1 MTLVA
6 LLINNILKIKNME
19 SIFKFV
25 LHRPAVQQ
33 KPDLIINLSQD
44 SDYQIELAKS
54 INQNNPREILK
65 KASGDFVKTK
75 NFIKS
80 SSELKIYDKLII
92 FQTKLDE
99 LSKKTNITSEE
110 IKNSVK
116 DSFGSTVV
124 TIIKDKDYLS
134 SVKNL
139 KDTIIAIKYLPEQ
152 HEKPIEE
159 LTNALRDLEIL
170 QLLNTKTN
178 LFKSGTELK
187 KYRKRTLQLPAQADL
202 KSVLTQRENE
212 KKRQEEIEQKRLEEK
227 RKNIQNK
234 AALYDRLKNAIKEI
248 MNLDYANL
256 ESTPQ
261 KAHEGFIPP
270 KEVRPLNVFME
281 NIQKMN
287 TLGQLEILNAKTQIE
302 KGINVKSIAST
313 QTPVIESKII
323 EISPKREF
331 FTGVD
336 DFKPISELST
346 LFRFKVGTERNL
358 SESTLAL
365 FKERKFSITD
375 MGIDK
380 VVARLK
386 FEMEELANELEL
398 LTQTQK
404 TNSIN
409 RIGTTLVVTTS
420 PMMSMWGHLPTY
432 DVFLSPDFHIL
443 DNRIPLTKGK
453 AVPSGIADLIIVK
466 QQLKGY
472 AGRDVAHIENILKGE
487 LKSREHRR
495 FNQTISDSLIETE
508 TIKTEEKE
516 LETTDR
522 FELSREASKTIKEEA
537 SLKAGL
543 SISGSYG
550 PTVSFSVSA
559 EGSLNTS
566 KEEATKTASTFS
578 KSVTQKSVEKLT
590 ERILESNRIIIT
602 TEVEEKN
609 IHKLDNTGGSG
620 HISGVYQWVEKVYEA
635 QMFNYGLRMM
645 FDFMIPEPGAYLV
658 SAMEKAHASKLV
670 IQKPVTFTLL
680 PNQITE
686 VNYNYWIHEYG
697 AAGIT
702 PPPEEY
708 ITKSFN
714 YNAGNGDDKTDYHH
728 SGIIQIDEGYQAIQ
742 ASVGV
747 VCNQW
752 SSNRVVDMVLG
763 RQTHR
768 FPEGDWLWI
777 TNLNNETESIPM
789 GFKTNDVSDI
799 ALALEVKCQRTSR
812 AYKKWQLETH
822 SKIMDAYKTKLADY
836 EEKVAAAELR
846 AGVEIEGKNP
856 VLNLEIMKD
865 ELKKNCISIL
875 TDQHYSLFNAIENNS
890 YGLPQIN
897 LSENEAEGPYVRF
910 FEQAFE
916 WEHITWL
923 TYPYFWGRKSKWEEK
938 IAYDDPD
945 PLFNQFIK
953 AGYCRAVIPVRPG
966 FEGAVDHFMT
976 FGEIWNGGP
985 LPAISNDLY
994 LPIAEEIAERM
1005 DMPGDEIIQGDPWEV
1020 RIPTNLVKLR
1030 NDDSLP
1036 KWQKDANN
1044 NWIEQ

>member
-1 MTLVA
+1 
-6 LLINNILKIKNME
+6 ME

-33 KPDLIINLSQD
+33 HEDLVINLSQN

-54 INQNNPREILK
+54 IDQKDPRDILK
-65 KASGDFVKTK
+65 KASTDFAKTK
-75 NFIKS
+75 NFVKS
-80 SSELKIYDKLII
+80 TSELKIYDKLIM
-92 FQTKLDE
+92 FQPKLDE
-99 LSKKTNITSEE
+99 LSNKANITSDEM
-110 IKNSVK
+110 KNAIK
-116 DSFGSTVV
+116 DSFGSTVATV
-124 TIIKDKDYLS
+124 IKDNNYLD

-139 KDTIIAIKYLPEQ
+139 KDSIIAIKHLPEQ
-152 HEKPIEE
+152 HKKPIEE
-159 LTNALRDLEIL
+159 LTKALRDLE
-170 QLLNTKTN
+170 LLAANPNFPKTG
-178 LFKSGTELK
+178 LELK
-187 KYRKRTLQLPAQADL
+187 KYRKRVLRLPSQADL
-202 KSVLTQRENE
+202 KSILTQREEE
-212 KKRQEEIEQKRLEEK
+212 KKRQAEIEKKQLDK
-227 RKNIQNK
+227 RKKEIQDK
-234 AALYDRLKNAIKEI
+234 AALYGRLKNAIKEI
-248 MNLDYANL
+248 MNLDHDNL
-256 ESTPQ
+256 ETSPQ
-261 KAHEGFIPP
+261 KAHDGFIPP
-270 KEVRPLNVFME
+270 KELQPLNVFRESM
-281 NIQKMN
+281 QRMN

-302 KGINVKSIAST
+302 KGVNVKNTTSL
-313 QTPVIESKII
+313 QTPLIESKTIDI
-323 EISPKREF
+323 QSKRQF
-331 FTGVD
+331 FTGVGE
-336 DFKPISELST
+336 FRPVSQLST
-346 LFRFKVGTERNL
+346 LFRFKVGTEKNL

-365 FKERKFSITD
+365 LKERKLSITEI
-375 MGIDK
+375 GIDK
-380 VVARLK
+380 IVAKLK

-404 TNSIN
+404 SNSIS
-409 RIGTTLVVTTS
+409 RIGNTLVITS
-420 PMMSMWGHLPTY
+420 IPMKSMWGYLPTPE
-432 DVFLSPDFHIL
+432 FFNSPNFQFVED
-443 DNRIPLTKGK
+443 RIPQTKGK
-453 AVPSGIADLIIVK
+453 AAPSGLADLIIVK

-472 AGRDVAHIENILKGE
+472 EGGDVAHIENILKGE

-495 FNQTISDSLIETE
+495 FNQTISDNFIETE

-516 LETTDR
+516 LESTDR
-522 FELSREASKTIKEEA
+522 FELSREASKTIQEEA

-543 SISGSYG
+543 SVSGSYG
-550 PTVSFSVSA
+550 PFVSFSVSA
-559 EGSLNTS
+559 EGSLSTS
-566 KEEATKTASTFS
+566 KEEATKTASSFS

-590 ERILESNRIIIT
+590 ERILQSNRIIIT

-609 IHKLDNTGGSG
+609 IHKIDNTGGSG

-658 SAMEKAHASKLV
+658 AAMEKAHASKLV
-670 IQKPVTFTLL
+670 IQKPVEFRLL

-686 VNYNYWIHEYG
+686 TNYNFWIHEYG
-697 AAGIT
+697 AGGIN

-708 ITKSFN
+708 LTKSFN
-714 YNAGNGDDKTDYHH
+714 YNAGGGDEKADYHH

-752 SSNRVVDMVLG
+752 SHNSVVDMVIG
-763 RQTHR
+763 RRTHR
-768 FPEGDWLWI
+768 FPDGDWLWI
-777 TNLNNETESIPM
+777 TNLNDEKESIPV
-789 GFKTNDVSDI
+789 GFTTNDVSDI

-822 SKIMDAYKTKLADY
+822 SKIMDAYKAKLADY
-836 EEKVAAAELR
+836 EEKLAAAEMN
-846 AGVEIEGKNP
+846 AGVEIQGKNP
-856 VLNLEIMKD
+856 ALNLEIMKD
-865 ELKKNCISIL
+865 ELKKNCITIL
-875 TDQHYSLFNAIENNS
+875 TDQHYTLFNSIESSS

-897 LSENEAEGPYVRF
+897 LYENEAEGPYVRF

-938 IAYDDPD
+938 IAFDDPD

-976 FGEIWNGGP
+976 FGEVWNGGP
-985 LPAISNDLY
+985 LPAISNELY
-994 LPIAEEIAERM
+994 LPIADELAERL
-1005 DMPGDEIIQGDPWEV
+1005 DQLGDEIPHGDPWEV

-1030 NDDSLP
+1030 SDDSLP

>member
-1 MTLVA
+1 
-6 LLINNILKIKNME
+6 ME

-33 KPDLIINLSQD
+33 HEDLVINLSQN
-44 SDYQIELAKS
+44 SDYQVELAKS
-54 INQNNPREILK
+54 IGQENPRDILK
-65 KASGDFVKTK
+65 KASNAFVKTK
-75 NFIKS
+75 NFVKS
-80 SSELKIYDKLII
+80 PSELKIYDKLIV
-92 FQTKLDE
+92 FQSKLDE
-99 LSKKTNITSEE
+99 LSKKESITSNEM
-110 IKNSVK
+110 IDAIK
-116 DSFGSTVV
+116 DSFASTIA
-124 TIIKDKDYLS
+124 TLIKDNYYLN

-139 KDTIIAIKYLPEQ
+139 KDSIIAIKHLPDQ

-159 LTNALRDLEIL
+159 LTKTLRDLELIAA
-170 QLLNTKTN
+170 NPNFPKTG
-178 LFKSGTELK
+178 LELK
-187 KYRKRTLQLPAQADL
+187 KYRKRVLRLPSQADL
-202 KSVLTQRENE
+202 KSILTQREEE
-212 KKRQEEIEQKRLEEK
+212 KKRQEEIERKQLEEK
-227 RKNIQNK
+227 KKEIQEK
-234 AALYDRLKNAIKEI
+234 AALYGRLKNAINEI
-248 MNLDYANL
+248 MNLDHSQL

-261 KAHEGFIPP
+261 KAQKGFIPP
-270 KEVRPLNVFME
+270 QEVRPLNVFME
-281 NIQKMN
+281 RIQRMN

-302 KGINVKSIAST
+302 KGINVKNTTSS
-313 QTPVIESKII
+313 QTPLTESKTADIK
-323 EISPKREF
+323 SKRQF
-331 FTGVD
+331 FTGVGE
-336 DFKPISELST
+336 FKPVSELST
-346 LFRFKVGTERNL
+346 LFRFKAGTEKNL
-358 SESTLAL
+358 SASTLSL
-365 FKERKFSITD
+365 LKERKLSITE

-380 VVARLK
+380 IVARLK
-386 FEMEELANELEL
+386 YEMEELANELEL

-404 TNSIN
+404 TNSIS
-409 RIGTTLVVTTS
+409 RIGNTLVLTS
-420 PMMSMWGHLPTY
+420 LPMMSMWGHLPTSA
-432 DVFLSPDFHIL
+432 VFLSPNFQFV
-443 DNRIPLTKGK
+443 DNRIPQTKGK
-453 AVPSGIADLIIVK
+453 AAPSGLADLIIVK

-472 AGRDVAHIENILKGE
+472 EGRDVAHIENILKGE

-495 FNQTISDSLIETE
+495 FNQTISDNLIETE

-522 FELSREASKTIKEEA
+522 FELSREASKTIQEEA

-543 SISGSYG
+543 TVSGSYG
-550 PTVSFSVSA
+550 PTVSFSASA
-559 EGSLNTS
+559 EGSLSTS

-590 ERILESNRIIIT
+590 ERILQSNRIIIT

-609 IHKLDNTGGSG
+609 THNLDNTRGSG
-620 HISGVYQWVEKVYEA
+620 HISGVYQWVEKIYEA

-658 SAMEKAHASKLV
+658 AAMEKAHSSKLV
-670 IQKPVTFTLL
+670 IQKPVEFTLL
-680 PNQITE
+680 PNQVTE
-686 VNYNYWIHEYG
+686 TNYNYWIHAYG
-697 AAGIT
+697 AAGII

-708 ITKSFN
+708 LTKSFN
-714 YNAGNGDDKTDYHH
+714 YNAGGGDENADYHH

-752 SSNRVVDMVLG
+752 SGNRVVDMVIG

-777 TNLNNETESIPM
+777 TNLNNETESVPV

-822 SKIMDAYKTKLADY
+822 GKIMDAYKTKLADY
-836 EEKVAAAELR
+836 EEKLAAAEMS
-846 AGVEIEGKNP
+846 AGVEIQGKNP
-856 VLNLEIMKD
+856 TLNLEIMKD
-865 ELKKNCISIL
+865 ELKKNCITIL
-875 TDQHYSLFNAIENNS
+875 TDQHYSLFNSIESSS

-897 LSENEAEGPYVRF
+897 LYENEAEGPYVRF

-953 AGYCRAVIPVRPG
+953 AGYCRAVVPVRPG

-976 FGEIWNGGP
+976 FGETWNGGP
-985 LPAISNDLY
+985 LPAISNELY
-994 LPIAEEIAERM
+994 LPIADELAERL
-1005 DMPGDEIIQGDPWEV
+1005 DQPGDEIPQGDPWEV

-1030 NDDSLP
+1030 ADDQLP
-1036 KWQKDANN
+1036 KWAKDVNG
-1044 NWIEQ
+1044 NWVPS